1 MVFGSYIVKHV
12 SVFHYFLWL
21 NNIPLYVYTTFCSSV
36 DGHLGHF
43 YSGVF
48 MNNATINIHV
58 CVFVYHVT
66 FVVYLGSDGKFL
78 FYILRNCQLF
88 S

>member
-1 MVFGSYIVKHV
+1 MYIPHFVH
-12 SVFHYFLWL
+12 
-21 NNIPLYVYTTFCSSV
+21 SSV

-48 MNNATINIHV
+48 MNNAAINIHV
-58 CVFVYHVT
+58 CTFVYHVT

-88 S
+88 TKVVVPFYITYNV